1 MSNLNEQTII
11 ITATVAPLKNGKRAV
26 IVSAAPEGELPVIL
40 SGNFA
45 ELKTLFDEAW
55 LAILKRQPMIVPDK
69 ARKGEAEKPAP
80 NKDAAPETVEA
91 DTDDDG
97 ANETPESDTNTPD
110 EIIDQ
115 MTAVD
120 RDGNPIPLAVAAAE
134 IEPAPDQLVRIEN
147 DPTEAQPTLF

>member
-1 MSNLNEQTII
+1 MSTLNEQTII
-11 ITATVAPLKNGKRAV
+11 ITATVAPLKGGKRAV
-26 IVSAAPEGELPVIL
+26 LVSAAPDGELPVIL

-45 ELKTLFDEAW
+45 DLKNLFDEAW
-55 LAILKRQPMIVPDK
+55 LALLKREPVVVPDK

-80 NKDAAPETVEA
+80 NKDAAPETDNA
-91 DTDDDG
+91 DDG
-97 ANETPESDTNTPD
+97 ANETPESDDTNTPD

-147 DPTEAQPTLF
+147 DPTDAQPTLF

>member
-1 MSNLNEQTII
+1 MSLNEQTII
-11 ITATVAPLKNGKRAV
+11 ITATVAPLKGGKRAI

-45 ELKTLFDEAW
+45 ELKTLFDDAW
-55 LAILKRQPMIVPDK
+55 LALLKRETVVVPEK

-80 NKDAAPETVEA
+80 NKDTAPEPDEA
-91 DTDDDG
+91 Y
-97 ANETPESDTNTPD
+97 DTNTPD

-134 IEPAPDQLVRIEN
+134 IELAPDQLVRIEN
-147 DPTEAQPTLF
+147 DPTEQPTLF

>member
-1 MSNLNEQTII
+1 MSTLNEQTII
-11 ITATVAPLKNGKRAV
+11 ITATVAPLKGGKRAV

-55 LAILKRQPMIVPDK
+55 LAILKREPVVVPDK

-80 NKDAAPETVEA
+80 HKDTAPEPDDADDANDDETETVE
-91 DTDDDG
+91 
-97 ANETPESDTNTPD
+97 PEPAPVV
-110 EIIDQ
+110 E
-115 MTAVD
+115 
-120 RDGNPIPLAVAAAE
+120 PEPE
-134 IEPAPDQLVRIEN
+134 PIEPAPDQLVRIEN

>member
-1 MSNLNEQTII
+1 MNLNEQTII
-11 ITATVAPLKNGKRAV
+11 ITATVAPLKGGKRAI

-45 ELKTLFDEAW
+45 ERKILFDEAW
-55 LAILKRQPMIVPDK
+55 LALLKREPVVVPEK

-80 NKDAAPETVEA
+80 NKDTAPEPDEA
-91 DTDDDG
+91 Y
-97 ANETPESDTNTPD
+97 DTNTPD

-134 IEPAPDQLVRIEN
+134 IELAPDQLVRIEN

>member
-1 MSNLNEQTII
+1 MSTLNEQTII
-11 ITATVAPLKNGKRAV
+11 ITATVAPLKGGKRAV

-55 LAILKRQPMIVPDK
+55 LALLKREPVVVPEK

-80 NKDAAPETVEA
+80 NKDTAPEPDEA
-91 DTDDDG
+91 Y
-97 ANETPESDTNTPD
+97 DTNTPD

-134 IEPAPDQLVRIEN
+134 IELAPDQLVRIEN
-147 DPTEAQPTLF
+147 DPTEQPTLF

>member
-45 ELKTLFDEAW
+45 ELKTLFDDAW
-55 LAILKRQPMIVPDK
+55 LALLKRQPVIVPEK
-69 ARKGEAEKPAP
+69 VRKGEAEKPAP
-80 NKDAAPETVEA
+80 KDTAPEPEPDDDETETGETETVEPEPAPVGEPAPETVE
-91 DTDDDG
+91 
-97 ANETPESDTNTPD
+97 P
-110 EIIDQ
+110 
-115 MTAVD
+115 M
-120 RDGNPIPLAVAAAE
+120 
-134 IEPAPDQLVRIEN
+134 PDQLVRIEN

>member
-1 MSNLNEQTII
+1 MNLNEQTII

-45 ELKTLFDEAW
+45 ELKTLFDDAW
-55 LAILKRQPMIVPDK
+55 LALLKREPVVVPEK

-80 NKDAAPETVEA
+80 NKDTAPEPDEA
-91 DTDDDG
+91 Y
-97 ANETPESDTNTPD
+97 DTNTPD

-134 IEPAPDQLVRIEN
+134 IELAPDQLVRIEN
-147 DPTEAQPTLF
+147 DPTDAQPTLF

>member
-1 MSNLNEQTII
+1 MSLNEQTII
-11 ITATVAPLKNGKRAV
+11 ITATVAPLKGGKRAI

-45 ELKTLFDEAW
+45 ELKTLFDDAW
-55 LAILKRQPMIVPDK
+55 LALLKRETVVVPEK

-80 NKDAAPETVEA
+80 NKDTAPEPDEA
-91 DTDDDG
+91 YDT
-97 ANETPESDTNTPD
+97 NTPDEAYDTNTPD

-134 IEPAPDQLVRIEN
+134 IELAPDQLVRIEN
-147 DPTEAQPTLF
+147 DPTEQPTLF

>member
-1 MSNLNEQTII
+1 MNLNEQTII

-45 ELKTLFDEAW
+45 ELKTLFDDAW
-55 LAILKRQPMIVPDK
+55 LALLKREPVVVPEK

-80 NKDAAPETVEA
+80 NKDTAPEPDEA
-91 DTDDDG
+91 YDT
-97 ANETPESDTNTPD
+97 NTPDEAYDTNTPD

-134 IEPAPDQLVRIEN
+134 IELAPDQLVRIEN
-147 DPTEAQPTLF
+147 DPTEQPTLF

>member
-1 MSNLNEQTII
+1 MSTLNEQTII
-11 ITATVAPLKNGKRAV
+11 ITATVAPLKGGKRAI

-55 LAILKRQPMIVPDK
+55 LALLKREPVVVPEK

-80 NKDAAPETVEA
+80 NKDTAPEPDEA
-91 DTDDDG
+91 Y
-97 ANETPESDTNTPD
+97 DTNTPD

-134 IEPAPDQLVRIEN
+134 IELAPDQLVRIEN
-147 DPTEAQPTLF
+147 DPTEQPTLF